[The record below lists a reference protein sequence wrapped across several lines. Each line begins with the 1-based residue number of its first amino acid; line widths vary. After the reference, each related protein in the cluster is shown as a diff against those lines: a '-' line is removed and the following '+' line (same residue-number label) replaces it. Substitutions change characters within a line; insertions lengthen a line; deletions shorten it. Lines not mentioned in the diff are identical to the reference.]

1 MKPQGPFLG
10 MNKLTRAFILGD
22 LDRADRID
30 TALVKIAPSR
40 GRLTSNMPKTKRGAR
55 GELELDQIG

>member
-1 MKPQGPFLG
+1 MG

-30 TALVKIAPSR
+30 TALVKIALGR
-40 GRLTSNMPKTKRGAR
+40 GRLTSNRPKTKRGAR
-55 GELELDQIG
+55 GELELDRVD

>member
-1 MKPQGPFLG
+1 MG
-10 MNKLTRAFILGD
+10 MNKFTQAFILGD

-40 GRLTSNMPKTKRGAR
+40 GRLTFNMPKTKRGAR
-55 GELELDQIG
+55 SELELDQID